1 MRVYLIR
8 HGQTAWNAEG
18 RAQGHSDIELDQ
30 EGLDQAEALGNAY
43 RGRVAKVFTSD
54 LQRAHATAKALE
66 CPNTW
71 LDVRLRERGF
81 GDWEGLTFRDFHT
94 MLPKEPNSEFEFRPP
109 GGESFHDVWARIA
122 PFVEA
127 IQDEHEDLAIVSHG
141 GTSSLVLAQLL
152 RGTLHTSRSFR
163 FGNTAVT
170 ELERRRD
177 GLYTMVR
184 YNCTAHLSRAARE
197 GGLDGSRVEAKS

>member
-8 HGQTAWNAEG
+8 HGQTAWNAEA

-30 EGLDQAEALGNAY
+30 EGQDQAEALAKAY
-43 RGRVAKVFTSD
+43 RGRLAKVFSSD
-54 LQRAHATAKALE
+54 LKRASVTANALG

-71 LDVRLRERGF
+71 LDARLRERAF
-81 GDWEGLTFRDFHT
+81 GEWEGLTFRDFHT
-94 MLPKEPNSEFEFRPP
+94 MLPREPHAELSFRPP
-109 GGESFHDVWARIA
+109 GGESFQDVWARIS
-122 PFVEA
+122 PFVESL
-127 IQDEHEDLAIVSHG
+127 QDEEEHLAIVSHG
-141 GTSSLVLAQLL
+141 GTCSLLLAQLL

-177 GLYTMVR
+177 GLYTMLR
-184 YNCTAHLSRAARE
+184 YNCTAHLARAARE
-197 GGLDGSRVEAKS
+197 GGLDGSRVEAGA